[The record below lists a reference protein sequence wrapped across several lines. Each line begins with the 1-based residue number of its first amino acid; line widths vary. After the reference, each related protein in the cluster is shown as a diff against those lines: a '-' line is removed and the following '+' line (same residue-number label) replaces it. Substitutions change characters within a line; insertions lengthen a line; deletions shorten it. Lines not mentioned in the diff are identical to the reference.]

1 MFLKE
6 REPEM
11 EFLEVKIKSSETKNI
26 LNRLRVDQMLQKNRS
41 VNYQKTQLQKMS
53 KIKYRK
59 KKINKKLKLYIALME
74 QY

>member
-26 LNRLRVDQMLQKNRS
+26 LNRLRVD
-41 VNYQKTQLQKMS
+41 
-53 KIKYRK
+53 
-59 KKINKKLKLYIALME
+59 
-74 QY
+74 